1 MGVGMVVRAVMSDE
15 WTVLREVR
23 LAALLDAPYAFYSSY
38 EQAAARDES
47 EWRSWPRNGIAF
59 LAWLGGEPVGM
70 VGAAPAP
77 ADPTRGDLIAMWV
90 APAARGTGVADAL
103 VRAAVDWGRDQ
114 GWTVIDLE
122 VAPGNDPAQRL
133 YTRNGFVP
141 TGESTH
147 LTAGIAMRRAY

>member
-1 MGVGMVVRAVMSDE
+1 MVVRAVAADE
-15 WTVLREVR
+15 WKALREVR

-47 EWRSWPRNGIAF
+47 EWRDWPRGGIAF

-70 VGAAPAP
+70 VGAAPAL

-90 APAARGTGVADAL
+90 APPARGTGVSDEL

-122 VAPGNDPAQRL
+122 VAPGNEPAVRL
-133 YTRNGFVP
+133 YARNGFLLI
-141 TGESTH
+141 GESTH
-147 LTAGIAMRRAY
+147 ITAGLAMRHAY

>member
-1 MGVGMVVRAVMSDE
+1 MGIVVRGVGAEEWRA
-15 WTVLREVR
+15 LREVR

-38 EQAAARDES
+38 EQAAARHES
-47 EWRSWPRNGIAF
+47 EWRAWPRNGIAF
-59 LAWLGGEPVGM
+59 LARLGGESVGM

-103 VRAAVDWGRDQ
+103 VGAAVAWGRDQ
-114 GWTVIDLE
+114 GWTFIDLE
-122 VAPGNDPAQRL
+122 VAPGNDPAVRL
-133 YTRNGFVP
+133 YARNGFLP

-147 LTAGIAMRRAY
+147 IAAGLAMRHSY